1 MNYPYE
7 EELRMKS
14 QCITTDSNYSLSQ
27 AKRYIEEA
35 ENSAK
40 PHQSLEVQQ
49 AHRIGMLEADLN
61 NVMQRLRETEQERNQ
76 LREESNTADRNAT
89 YAATRYT
96 ELVDRHNDLYQKY
109 QKLVAKTVK
118 KPTTKKRTVKK

>member
-1 MNYPYE
+1 MIGKDCAIAE
-7 EELRMKS
+7 
-14 QCITTDSNYSLSQ
+14 DSNYHLSQ
-27 AKRYIEEA
+27 AKYYLEQVEKNAQPR
-35 ENSAK
+35 
-40 PHQSLEVQQ
+40 QSLEVQQ

-118 KPTTKKRTVKK
+118 KPAAKKSHRKKVI